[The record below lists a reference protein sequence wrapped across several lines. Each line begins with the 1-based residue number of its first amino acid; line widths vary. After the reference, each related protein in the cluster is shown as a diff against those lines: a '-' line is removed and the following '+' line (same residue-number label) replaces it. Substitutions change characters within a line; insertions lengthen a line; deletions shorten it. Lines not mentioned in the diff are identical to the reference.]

1 LLAVE
6 RRIKVL
12 ERLAADQAVEVS
24 SLAREFQVSEMTI
37 RRDLRR
43 LDRDGFVRRTY
54 GGATTRVVRAA
65 GAFEVTQSARMLH
78 HGQEKRRIALRAAD
92 LTVGARVIF
101 VGVGSTVE
109 QFARLAA
116 PRDGLLVITP
126 SLVVASLLGT
136 RRVQVIMAGGMV
148 RQDELNCVGPA
159 AVECVQRYNTDI
171 AVIGAA
177 GISARR
183 GVTDLDDSEAGV
195 IRAALEKT
203 ERIVVLADGSK
214 FGDVAL
220 STVVPLKRVST
231 IVTDASADPVEVD
244 RIEREGVEVIVVEA
258 ESAAPQKPG
267 SAEDPDRPDCD
278 APDRDAP
285 DRDAPDRDAPDR
297 DAPALAA
304 G

>member
-6 RRIKVL
+6 RRLKVL
-12 ERLAADQAVEVS
+12 ERLEADQAVEVS
-24 SLAREFQVSEMTI
+24 SLAREFGVSEMTI

-78 HGQEKRRIALRAAD
+78 HAQEKRRIAMRAAE
-92 LTVGARVIF
+92 LTAGARVMF

-116 PRDGLLVITP
+116 PGGDLLVITP

-148 RQDELNCVGPA
+148 RQDELSCVGPA
-159 AVECVQRYNTDI
+159 AVELVQRYNTDI

-177 GISARR
+177 GVSARR
-183 GVTDLDDSEAGV
+183 GVTDLDDQEAGV
-195 IRAALEKT
+195 IRAALERT

-220 STVVPLKRVST
+220 STVVPIKQVSV
-231 IVTDASADPVEVD
+231 IVTDRSADPVEVD
-244 RIEREGVEVIVVEA
+244 RIEREGVEVILA
-258 ESAAPQKPG
+258 EPDSGSRPLGGTASADPDPG
-267 SAEDPDRPDCD
+267 SRSREDTASAGPDPV
-278 APDRDAP
+278 P
-285 DRDAPDRDAPDR
+285 
-297 DAPALAA
+297 LAA
-304 G
+304 R

>member
-24 SLAREFQVSEMTI
+24 SLARDFGVSEMTI

-54 GGATTRVVRAA
+54 GGATTRVIRAA

-78 HGQEKRRIALRAAD
+78 HAAEKRHIALRAAE
-92 LTVGARVIF
+92 LTAGARVIF

-109 QFARLAA
+109 QFARLAT

-126 SLVVASLLGT
+126 SLVVASVLGT

-148 RQDELNCVGPA
+148 RQDELSCVGPA

-183 GVTDLDDSEAGV
+183 GVTDLDDQEAGV
-195 IRAALEKT
+195 IRAALERT

-220 STVVPLKRVST
+220 STVVPIERVSA
-231 IVTDASADPVEVD
+231 IVTDASADAVEVD
-244 RIEREGVEVIVVEA
+244 RIEREGVEVIVAGPAPIAPGRTHPDAADGEVS
-258 ESAAPQKPG
+258 ESALVA
-267 SAEDPDRPDCD
+267 R
-278 APDRDAP
+278 
-285 DRDAPDRDAPDR
+285 
-297 DAPALAA
+297 
-304 G
+304 

>member
-1 LLAVE
+1 MLAVE

-78 HGQEKRRIALRAAD
+78 HAQEKRRIALEAAA
-92 LTVGARVIF
+92 LTAGARVIF

-183 GVTDLDDSEAGV
+183 GVTDLDDQEAGV
-195 IRAALEKT
+195 IRAALDKT

-220 STVVPLKRVST
+220 STVVPIKRVSVM
-231 IVTDASADPVEVD
+231 VTDPSADPVEVD
-244 RIEREGVEVIVVEA
+244 RIRQEGVEVIVVA
-258 ESAAPQKPG
+258 PESGAPQKTG
-267 SAEDPDRPDCD
+267 SAGQESTEPDTPDHD
-278 APDRDAP
+278 A
-285 DRDAPDRDAPDR
+285 
-297 DAPALAA
+297 AA
-304 G
+304 MAAR

>member
-24 SLAREFQVSEMTI
+24 SLAREFGVSEMTI

-78 HGQEKRRIALRAAD
+78 HAQEKRRIALRAAE
-92 LTVGARVIF
+92 LTAGARVIF

-109 QFARLAA
+109 QFAQLAA
-116 PRDGLLVITP
+116 PRGGLMVITP

-148 RQDELNCVGPA
+148 RQDELSCVGPA

-183 GVTDLDDSEAGV
+183 GVTDLDDSEAAV
-195 IRAALEKT
+195 IRAALERT

-220 STVVPLKRVST
+220 STVVPIKRVSA
-231 IVTDASADPVEVD
+231 IITDASADPVEVD
-244 RIEREGVEVIVVEA
+244 RIEREGVDVIIADREMA
-258 ESAAPQKPG
+258 DHDSTSPDAAVADAAVADPAVPG
-267 SAEDPDRPDCD
+267 PAVKDRHAD
-278 APDRDAP
+278 DRN
-285 DRDAPDRDAPDR
+285 
-297 DAPALAA
+297 APALAV
-304 G
+304 

>member
-1 LLAVE
+1 MLAVE
-6 RRIKVL
+6 RRIKML

-24 SLAREFQVSEMTI
+24 GLAREFGVSEMTI

-54 GGATTRVVRAA
+54 GGATTRVIRAA

-78 HGQEKRRIALRAAD
+78 HAQEKRRIALRAAE

-109 QFARLAA
+109 QFAQLAA

-126 SLVVASLLGT
+126 SLVVASVLGT
-136 RRVQVIMAGGMV
+136 RRVQVIMAGGIV
-148 RQDELNCVGPA
+148 RQDELSCVGPA

-171 AVIGAA
+171 AIIGAA

-183 GVTDLDDSEAGV
+183 GVTDLDDGEAGV
-195 IRAALEKT
+195 IRAALERT

-220 STVVPLKRVST
+220 STVVPIKRVSA
-231 IVTDASADPVEVD
+231 IVSDASADPVEVD
-244 RIEREGVEVIVVEA
+244 SIEREGVEVIMA
-258 ESAAPQKPG
+258 EPDSAAQQQHG
-267 SAEDPDRPDCD
+267 SVG
-278 APDRDAP
+278 DRDEP
-285 DRDAPDRDAPDR
+285 TQ
-297 DAPALAA
+297 AA

>member
-12 ERLAADQAVEVS
+12 ERIAADQAVEVS
-24 SLAREFQVSEMTI
+24 SLAREFEVSEMTI

-78 HGQEKRRIALRAAD
+78 HAQEKRRIALRAAD
-92 LTVGARVIF
+92 LIVGARVIF

-148 RQDELNCVGPA
+148 RQDELSCVGPA

-183 GVTDLDDSEAGV
+183 GVTDLDDAEAGV
-195 IRAALEKT
+195 IRAALDKT
-203 ERIVVLADGSK
+203 ERIIVLADGSK

-231 IVTDASADPVEVD
+231 IVTDATADPVEVD
-244 RIEREGVEVIVVEA
+244 RIEREGVEVIVV
-258 ESAAPQKPG
+258 
-267 SAEDPDRPDCD
+267 DREVP
-278 APDRDAP
+278 A
-285 DRDAPDRDAPDR
+285 R

>member
-24 SLAREFQVSEMTI
+24 SLAREFEVSEMTI

-78 HGQEKRRIALRAAD
+78 HAQEKRRIALRAAE
-92 LTVGARVIF
+92 LTAGARVIF

-109 QFARLAA
+109 QFARLTA

-148 RQDELNCVGPA
+148 RQDELSCVGPA

-183 GVTDLDDSEAGV
+183 GITDLDDSEAGV
-195 IRAALEKT
+195 IRAALERT

-220 STVVPLKRVST
+220 STVVPIKRVSV

-244 RIEREGVEVIVVEA
+244 RIEREGVEVIVTEPD
-258 ESAAPQKPG
+258 SAAPEPHG
-267 SAEDPDRPDCD
+267 AAEELP
-278 APDRDAP
+278 
-285 DRDAPDRDAPDR
+285 
-297 DAPALAA
+297 APATAA
-304 G
+304 Q

>member
-1 LLAVE
+1 MLAVE

-12 ERLAADQAVEVS
+12 ERIAADQAVEVS
-24 SLAREFQVSEMTI
+24 SLAREFGVSEMTI

-65 GAFEVTQSARMLH
+65 GALEVTQNARMLH
-78 HGQEKRRIALRAAD
+78 HAQEKGKIALRAAE
-92 LTVGARVIF
+92 LTAGARVMFI
-101 VGVGSTVE
+101 GVGSTVE

-116 PRDGLLVITP
+116 PRSGLLVITP

-136 RRVQVIMAGGMV
+136 RKVQVIMAGGMV
-148 RQDELNCVGPA
+148 RQDELSCVGPA
-159 AVECVQRYNTDI
+159 AVECVQRYNTDL

-183 GVTDLDDSEAGV
+183 GVTDLDDQEAGV
-195 IRAALEKT
+195 IRAALERT

-220 STVVPLKRVST
+220 STVVPIERVSV
-231 IVTDASADPVEVD
+231 IVTDSSADPAEVD
-244 RIEREGVEVIVVEA
+244 RIAREGVEVILADADAGE
-258 ESAAPQKPG
+258 P
-267 SAEDPDRPDCD
+267 
-278 APDRDAP
+278 APDAALP
-285 DRDAPDRDAPDR
+285 
-297 DAPALAA
+297 LAA
-304 G
+304 TQ

>member
-1 LLAVE
+1 MLAVE

-24 SLAREFQVSEMTI
+24 SLAREFGVSEMTI

-78 HGQEKRRIALRAAD
+78 HAQEKRRIALRAAE
-92 LTVGARVIF
+92 LTAGARVIF

-109 QFARLAA
+109 QFAQLAA
-116 PRDGLLVITP
+116 PRGGLMVITP

-148 RQDELNCVGPA
+148 RQDELSCVGPA
-159 AVECVQRYNTDI
+159 AVECVQRFNTDI

-183 GVTDLDDSEAGV
+183 GVTDLDDSDAAV
-195 IRAALEKT
+195 IRAAIERT

-220 STVVPLKRVST
+220 STVVPIKRVSA
-231 IVTDASADPVEVD
+231 IITDASADPVEVD
-244 RIEREGVEVIVVEA
+244 RIEREGVDVIVTDLETA
-258 ESAAPQKPG
+258 DHHSG
-267 SAEDPDRPDCD
+267 SPDRAAGDSRAD
-278 APDRDAP
+278 A
-285 DRDAPDRDAPDR
+285 R
-297 DAPALAA
+297 DAPALAV
-304 G
+304 